1 MRPLCSVVR
10 LVITLMRCR
19 IEGLHSIAKGG
30 GRGSNDVLPFMSLVG
45 RELASRTGPC
55 QVRSKKTLTVMF
67 AGDVEK
73 VLVDGLM

>member
-1 MRPLCSVVR
+1 M
-10 LVITLMRCR
+10 
-19 IEGLHSIAKGG
+19 AKGG
-30 GRGSNDVLPFMSLVG
+30 AAMMSFLPFISLVG

-55 QVRSKKTLTVMF
+55 QVRSKKTLIVMF

>member
-1 MRPLCSVVR
+1 MRPLWSMVK
-10 LVITLMRCR
+10 LAMTLMQCR
-19 IEGLHSIAKGG
+19 IEGFPLNSK
-30 GRGSNDVLPFMSLVG
+30 RWGSNDVLPFISLVG
-45 RELASRTGPC
+45 LSLASRTGPC